1 MDEKQTKKCEKCGK
15 EFIPKNSRQKYCSR
29 ECSGSPDNTSPYYHN
44 ASSLGYIRDV
54 EAYARR
60 RRKEVEARDHIIGEG
75 YAERQIADTL
85 SKVEKIKT
93 EL

>member
-1 MDEKQTKKCEKCGK
+1 MEKRICIKCGK
-15 EFIPKNSRQKYCSR
+15 EFTPKNSRQKYCSR
-29 ECSGSPDNTSPYYHN
+29 ECSGEPDNTSPYHHSA
-44 ASSLGYIRDV
+44 ASVFGIRHE

-60 RRKEVEARDHIIGEG
+60 RREEVEARDNIVAEG